1 MSEERKKFII
11 MFDLEYLGKDDKDAQ
26 ILDIGVAWGTSIVDI
41 ASKQYLPAWQKDS
54 VINPETL
61 KFWVGHNPSVL
72 SQYLSNT
79 VPMQYIVR
87 ELMQL
92 LSTLKN
98 HAESANM
105 DVIVMSKGITHDLPK
120 LEYQLETH
128 FPIEAYCK
136 PGFGI
141 FESLFGYN
149 CRRDMRSITMYRSEE
164 LLKEATEF
172 SVDYANKKIAGKE
185 LHDAQWDA
193 VSQLAKVLYIAH
205 KSE

>member
-41 ASKQYLPAWQKDS
+41 ASKQYLPAWQKDG

-61 KFWVGHNPSVL
+61 KFWVGGNPWAFQ
-72 SQYLSNT
+72 QYLGNT
-79 VPMQYIVR
+79 VPMQYVIK

-92 LSTLKN
+92 LFTLKN
-98 HAESANM
+98 HANSANM

-120 LEYQLETH
+120 LEYQLGAH
-128 FPIEAYCK
+128 FPVEEYCK

-149 CRRDMRSITMYRSEE
+149 CRRDMRSVTMYRPED

-172 SVDYANKKIAGKE
+172 SVDYANKKVAGKE